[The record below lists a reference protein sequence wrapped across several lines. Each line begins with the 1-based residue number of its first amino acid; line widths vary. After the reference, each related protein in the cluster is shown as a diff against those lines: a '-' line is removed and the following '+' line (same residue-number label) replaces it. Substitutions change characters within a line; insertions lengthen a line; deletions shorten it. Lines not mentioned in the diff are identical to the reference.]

1 MHELLDGAC
10 MDKSTK
16 QGFLVIINRGKIVIL
31 FFLLPFYFFPEGSIL
46 GGILL
51 IGGLYSVLWGKSKE
65 SEFASCSDTNTI
77 DGAQDE
83 QPEHNKPDTDEAAK
97 SAAASGLV

>member
-31 FFLLPFYFFPEGSIL
+31 FFLLPFYFFPEGRIL

-65 SEFASCSDTNTI
+65 SEFASCSDMNTI
-77 DGAQDE
+77 DGAQDV
-83 QPEHNKPDTDEAAK
+83 QEHNKPDADMEAK
-97 SAAASGLV
+97 SAAAGGQV

>member
-1 MHELLDGAC
+1 M
-10 MDKSTK
+10 
-16 QGFLVIINRGKIVIL
+16 
-31 FFLLPFYFFPEGSIL
+31 

-83 QPEHNKPDTDEAAK
+83 QLEHNKPDADEAAK
-97 SAAASGLV
+97 SAATSGLV